1 VTQQIS
7 RSLRACTLAAVV
19 TVAAM
24 FGAGIARAETA
35 IGAVFGYPGNVG
47 LSLRFDRTPINVAW
61 SEDFIHG
68 TIDVWMR
75 KNNINENLD
84 WYLGP
89 GIDAGIPLDD
99 DDDDFFFAA
108 RLPIGLQYMASPK
121 IELFGEVAP
130 GFQFVDDTDFYWAS
144 NVGIRF
150 VLGQ

>member
-1 VTQQIS
+1 MTPQIY
-7 RSLRACTLAAVV
+7 RSLRACAIVAAVS
-19 TVAAM
+19 VAAM
-24 FGAGIARAETA
+24 LAAGSARAETA

-61 SEDFIHG
+61 SEDFVHG

-89 GIDAGIPLDD
+89 GVDAGIPLDD
-99 DDDDFFFAA
+99 AEEFFFAA